1 MKLKKRG
8 FVSRFSPTRALRA
21 VPGQVLPF
29 RARLP
34 RPPLVGRRPPVRVY
48 GRIGDLDVRLA
59 GDQWNRRH
67 RNVATL
73 GFKYHWEES
82 EDTAKVVISIDG
94 VPECSHV
101 LRADFSSPDAI
112 ERSAEDC
119 ESLALSVHTYL
130 QKTRELEATQGNGV
144 PGRRW
149 DD

>member
-1 MKLKKRG
+1 VTKRKELERELELAI
-8 FVSRFSPTRALRA
+8 VD
-21 VPGQVLPF
+21 VLEQDH
-29 RARLP
+29 
-34 RPPLVGRRPPVRVY
+34 
-48 GRIGDLDVRLA
+48 DLDVRLA
-59 GDQWNRRH
+59 GDHWNRRQ

-73 GFKYHWEES
+73 GFKYHWEEN

-94 VPECSHV
+94 VPDCSHV

-130 QKTRELEATQGNGV
+130 QDAREADATGSNGEAC
-144 PGRRW
+144 RRW